1 LTRAPRDTYSAL
13 DPLNSAMDN
22 DLAAL
27 EQRLSTLLA
36 HTRSLRVA
44 NETLRNEL
52 AQMQARN
59 RELALRVQAA
69 TARLDALLARI
80 PTQ

>member
-1 LTRAPRDTYSAL
+1 
-13 DPLNSAMDN
+13 MDN

-44 NETLRNEL
+44 NETLRDEL

-59 RELALRVQAA
+59 RELAFRVQQA
-69 TARLDALLARI
+69 TVRLDALLARI
-80 PTQ
+80 PAE

>member
-1 LTRAPRDTYSAL
+1 
-13 DPLNSAMDN
+13 MDN

-36 HTRSLRVA
+36 HMRSLRVA

-59 RELALRVQAA
+59 RELALRVQQA
-69 TARLDALLARI
+69 TVRLDALLARI
-80 PTQ
+80 PAE

>member
-1 LTRAPRDTYSAL
+1 
-13 DPLNSAMDN
+13 MDN

-36 HTRSLRVA
+36 HTRSLRIA

-52 AQMQARN
+52 AQAQTRN
-59 RELALRVQAA
+59 RELVSRVAQA

-80 PTQ
+80 PVD

>member
-1 LTRAPRDTYSAL
+1 
-13 DPLNSAMDN
+13 MDN

-44 NETLRNEL
+44 NETLRNEV
-52 AQMQARN
+52 AQLQSRN
-59 RELALRVQAA
+59 RDLALRVQQAM
-69 TARLDALLARI
+69 ARLDALLARI
-80 PTQ
+80 PSE

>member
-1 LTRAPRDTYSAL
+1 
-13 DPLNSAMDN
+13 MDN

-44 NETLRNEL
+44 NETLRSEL
-52 AQMQARN
+52 AQTQARN
-59 RELALRVQAA
+59 RELALRVQQASV
-69 TARLDALLARI
+69 RLDALLARI
-80 PTQ
+80 PAE

>member
-1 LTRAPRDTYSAL
+1 
-13 DPLNSAMDN
+13 MDN

-44 NETLRNEL
+44 NETLRGEL

-59 RELALRVQAA
+59 RELALRVQQASV
-69 TARLDALLARI
+69 RLDALLARI
-80 PTQ
+80 PAE

>member
-1 LTRAPRDTYSAL
+1 MHATPIVAG
-13 DPLNSAMDN
+13 PLNSAMDN

-52 AQMQARN
+52 AQVQARN
-59 RELALRVQAA
+59 RDLALRVQQA
-69 TARLDALLARI
+69 TARLDALLAKI
-80 PTQ
+80 PAG

>member
-1 LTRAPRDTYSAL
+1 
-13 DPLNSAMDN
+13 MDN

-44 NETLRNEL
+44 NETLRSEV
-52 AQMQARN
+52 AQLQTRN
-59 RELALRVQAA
+59 RDLVLRVQQA

-80 PTQ
+80 PAE

>member
-1 LTRAPRDTYSAL
+1 
-13 DPLNSAMDN
+13 MDN

-59 RELALRVQAA
+59 RELALRVQQA
-69 TARLDALLARI
+69 TVRLDALLGRLLPPRAFGGVSFVARRRA
-80 PTQ
+80 

>member
-1 LTRAPRDTYSAL
+1 
-13 DPLNSAMDN
+13 MDN

-52 AQMQARN
+52 AQAQSKN
-59 RELALRVQAA
+59 RELAARVAQA
-69 TARLDALLARI
+69 TARLDELLARI
-80 PTQ
+80 PAE

>member
-1 LTRAPRDTYSAL
+1 MDT
-13 DPLNSAMDN
+13 

-44 NETLRNEL
+44 NETLRSEL

-59 RELALRVQAA
+59 RELALRVQQASV
-69 TARLDALLARI
+69 RLDALLARI
-80 PTQ
+80 PAE

>member
-1 LTRAPRDTYSAL
+1 
-13 DPLNSAMDN
+13 MDN

-27 EQRLSTLLA
+27 EQRLSNLLA

-44 NETLRNEL
+44 NETLRSEV
-52 AQMQARN
+52 AQLQTRN
-59 RELALRVQAA
+59 RDLALRVQQA

-80 PTQ
+80 PAE

>member
-1 LTRAPRDTYSAL
+1 
-13 DPLNSAMDN
+13 MDN

-44 NETLRNEL
+44 NETLRNEV
-52 AQMQARN
+52 AQLQSRN
-59 RELALRVQAA
+59 RDLALRVQQAM
-69 TARLDALLARI
+69 ARLDALLARI
-80 PTQ
+80 PTE

>member
-1 LTRAPRDTYSAL
+1 
-13 DPLNSAMDN
+13 MDN

-59 RELALRVQAA
+59 RELALRVQRA
-69 TARLDALLARI
+69 TVRLDALLARI
-80 PTQ
+80 PAE

>member
-1 LTRAPRDTYSAL
+1 
-13 DPLNSAMDN
+13 MDN

-36 HTRSLRVA
+36 HMRSLRVA
-44 NETLRNEL
+44 NETLRGEL

-59 RELALRVQAA
+59 RELALRVQQASV
-69 TARLDALLARI
+69 RLDALLARI
-80 PTQ
+80 PAE

>member
-1 LTRAPRDTYSAL
+1 MET
-13 DPLNSAMDN
+13 

-44 NETLRNEL
+44 NETLRNDL
-52 AQMQARN
+52 AQAQSKN
-59 RELALRVQAA
+59 RELAARVAQA
-69 TARLDALLARI
+69 TARLDELLARI
-80 PTQ
+80 PAE

>member
-1 LTRAPRDTYSAL
+1 
-13 DPLNSAMDN
+13 MDN

-36 HTRSLRVA
+36 HIRSLRVA
-44 NETLRNEL
+44 NETLRGEL

-59 RELALRVQAA
+59 RELALRVQQASV
-69 TARLDALLARI
+69 RLDALLARI
-80 PTQ
+80 PAE

>member
-1 LTRAPRDTYSAL
+1 
-13 DPLNSAMDN
+13 MDN

-44 NETLRNEL
+44 NETLRSEL
-52 AQMQARN
+52 AQTHARN
-59 RELALRVQAA
+59 RELALRVQQASV
-69 TARLDALLARI
+69 RLDALLARI
-80 PTQ
+80 PAQ

>member
-1 LTRAPRDTYSAL
+1 
-13 DPLNSAMDN
+13 MEN

-52 AQMQARN
+52 AQAQSKN
-59 RELALRVQAA
+59 RELAARVAQA
-69 TARLDALLARI
+69 TARLDELLARI
-80 PTQ
+80 PAE

>member
-1 LTRAPRDTYSAL
+1 
-13 DPLNSAMDN
+13 MDN

-36 HTRSLRVA
+36 HTRSLRAA
-44 NETLRNEL
+44 NETLRNEV
-52 AQMQARN
+52 AQLQSRN
-59 RELALRVQAA
+59 RDLALRVAQA

-80 PTQ
+80 PAE

>member
-1 LTRAPRDTYSAL
+1 
-13 DPLNSAMDN
+13 MDN

-59 RELALRVQAA
+59 RELALRVQQA
-69 TARLDALLARI
+69 TVRLDALLARI
-80 PTQ
+80 PAE